1 METNEQQFVLP
12 LEESTSGKSPNG
24 SLKCIGSYIGC
35 FFLLIIISLA
45 FFKLYSTTFQGEQMP
60 TWTHGPFDMDHGN
73 YSDFIRTPDLSS
85 IRQIDKA
92 NKHPLVAV
100 VYYQLGKWTEKYT
113 RNQVVVCSI
122 IVCLAI
128 LIFGIW
134 LKSRTDTI
142 YAVLGVLV
150 TGSSFSVWFNG
161 SVLESRS
168 AIFLG
173 AVIFLIGI
181 DLINKYPGVW
191 STIGSS
197 ILTIPL
203 LGFCVPNMY
212 LLPLIPLMLM
222 LKIKLIGFSKA
233 ILMSLL
239 YILLIGSFVI
249 IGFHFISK
257 ANSGISL
264 KEFAR
269 VSEFES
275 GKNTRC
281 EYSHLILDNFKMTAR
296 QYFFCSLAGLM
307 KPPTP
312 QPGKLGV
319 VKQSMWLKPDL
330 FKMYFETPSG
340 IFFIVLYSLTLL
352 VLIILT
358 IRKGYE
364 GQLFWVLLM
373 WIGVDIAFFTYF
385 NPWARSPSGV
395 EIMVPIWAIIIMG
408 VFKLKRKLWW
418 LLLIFAIVLF
428 WHNAVIMEYLR
439 ELY

>member
-1 METNEQQFVLP
+1 METNEREFVRP
-12 LEESTSGKSPNG
+12 IEESASGKSPNG
-24 SLKCIGSYIGC
+24 SLKCIGSYLGC
-35 FFLLIIISLA
+35 FFLLIVICLA
-45 FFKLYSTTFQGEQMP
+45 FFKLYSTTFEGEQMP

-92 NKHPLVAV
+92 NKNPLVVV
-100 VYYQLGKWTEKYT
+100 VYYQIGKWTGKYT

-122 IVCLAI
+122 IVCLGL

-134 LKSRTDTI
+134 LKSRTNTI

-150 TGSSFSVWFNG
+150 TGSSFAVWFNG

-181 DLINKYPGVW
+181 DLINKHPGVW

-203 LGFCVPNMY
+203 LGFCVPNIY
-212 LLPLIPLMLM
+212 LLPLIPMMLV
-222 LKIKLIGFSKA
+222 LKIKLLGFSR
-233 ILMSLL
+233 IVLMILL
-239 YILLIGSFVI
+239 YIVLMVSFVI
-249 IGFHFISK
+249 IGFHFMSQ
-257 ANSGISL
+257 ANPGISL
-264 KEFAR
+264 KKFAR

-281 EYSHLILDNFKMTAR
+281 EYSHLTLDNFKMTAR
-296 QYFFCSLAGLM
+296 QYLFCSLAGLM

-319 VKQSMWLKPDL
+319 VKQSLWLKPDL

-340 IFFIVLYSLTLL
+340 IFFILLYSLIIL

-358 IRKGYE
+358 IRKGYQ
-364 GQLFWVLLM
+364 GQLFWVLLV
-373 WIGVDIAFFTYF
+373 WIGIDIAFFTYF

-408 VFKLKRKLWW
+408 FFKLKRKLWW
-418 LLLIFAIVLF
+418 VLFLFTAVLF
-428 WHNAVIMEYLR
+428 WQNAMVMKYLR